1 MIQMTAHSAVLGLDS
16 HEMASAS
23 RPTAR
28 STLLST
34 PNVGLNTSTH
44 SLATITSDSTA
55 GTKYT
60 VRRMRDRRAD
70 NFDSTAASTN
80 AIGFCTKIVAAISSS
95 TLRTERQNTGSSV
108 RIVR

>member
-1 MIQMTAHSAVLGLDS
+1 MIQITAPTAVRGLDS
-16 HEMASAS
+16 HDTASAS

-28 STLLST
+28 SSLSST

-60 VRRMRDRRAD
+60 VRRMRDTRAD
-70 NFDSTAASTN
+70 SRDSTAASTN
-80 AIGFCTKIVAAISSS
+80 ATGFWTKIVTTISRT
-95 TLRTERQNTGSSV
+95 TLRS
-108 RIVR
+108 